1 MVCRC
6 SQRAILLFFPYVRMI
21 RRPPARRAPLGG
33 FEGGGATCRLRPLAF
48 AGLAAILLRL
58 AFAGE
63 FRLGREHY
71 SHSRFEPLIAFS
83 GVVTKGDSEKL
94 KALIEQVC
102 AGKDCDIQNVSAIL
116 SFDSPGG
123 SFNEGIALA
132 EAIREANVATVV
144 EDGKV
149 CLSACA
155 LAWLGGSGFHATG
168 GVGTYIDRTIEP
180 GARIGFH
187 SPYFSAKAMAALPPD
202 ERLDVQAN
210 GLRTGISALVRFL
223 TAFGVAPQVI
233 DRIVGMGPDQV
244 MSLDTNA
251 DLVAFKAEFPPA
263 PVRTLGLGREAITWN
278 VCTKLI
284 ALYYNIGLAEPNN
297 LQQRYGEADS
307 KSEAGETYLGYPVDD
322 RPLNTS
328 FCGALASETIPSPQF
343 SISVARMAWKADVSD
358 TFTQPFVHF
367 VFAEEGWSQAGY
379 NGGQAAQSSLRLTPM
394 LSWLLPN
401 EMRIA
406 DLPQAAHRAMLDDKA
421 GVPLS
426 SEPSPSPVAAEERP
440 SDRLSSLLSRFS
452 AAMVFDADP
461 LQNAAQ
467 RRAYRFGDL
476 DVEVEVGAAD
486 LARQEAARRDA
497 QPRGLVTYRK
507 EFADAFVYSGLE
519 TDRRSG
525 YYNLALHDG
534 DAAAIVRMHF
544 PVGRDARASPAAQK
558 VIGRIAC
565 TARFGRAGLPC
576 AKK

>member
-1 MVCRC
+1 MP
-6 SQRAILLFFPYVRMI
+6 AI
-21 RRPPARRAPLGG
+21 
-33 FEGGGATCRLRPLAF
+33 RPLAI
-48 AGLAAILLRL
+48 AALAAILLPVV
-58 AFAGE
+58 AFAGD

-71 SHSRFEPLIAFS
+71 SHSRFEPLITFS
-83 GVVTKGDSEKL
+83 GVVTKGDRDKL
-94 KALIEQVC
+94 AALIKQIC
-102 AGKDCDIQNVSAIL
+102 AGKDCDIENVSAIV

-123 SFNEGIALA
+123 SFSEGIALA

-187 SPYFSAKAMAALPPD
+187 SPYISAQAMAALAPE
-202 ERLDVQAN
+202 ERLGIQAN

-223 TAFGVAPQVI
+223 TVFGVAPQVI

-244 MSLDTNA
+244 MSLDTIA
-251 DLVAFKAEFPPA
+251 DLVAFRAEFPPA
-263 PVRTLGLGREAITWN
+263 PVETLGLGREAITWN

-284 ALYYNIGLAEPNN
+284 ALYYNMSLADPNN
-297 LQQRYGEADS
+297 LERRYGEADS
-307 KSEAGETYLGYPVDD
+307 KAEAGETYLGYRVDD

-328 FCGALASETIPSPQF
+328 FCGALASEAIPSPQF

-367 VFAEEGWSQAGY
+367 VFAQDGWNQAGY
-379 NGGQAAQSSLRLTPM
+379 NGGQAAQSTLRLTPM

-406 DLPQAAHRAMLDDKA
+406 DLPQAARLAMRNDKA
-421 GVPLS
+421 GIALPS
-426 SEPSPSPVAAEERP
+426 QPSPSEPSEPSEPAAVERP
-440 SDRLSSLLSRFS
+440 SEPVSTLLSRFS
-452 AAMVFDADP
+452 AALVSDADP
-461 LQNAAQ
+461 LQNAVG
-467 RRAYRFGDL
+467 RRTYRFGDL
-476 DVEVEVGAAD
+476 DVEVEVGAPALLD
-486 LARQEAARRDA
+486 AEAARRDA
-497 QPRGLVTYRK
+497 EPRGRITYRK

-519 TDRRSG
+519 ADRRSG
-525 YYNLALHDG
+525 YYNLALGDS

-544 PVGRDARASPAAQK
+544 PVGRDGRASPAAQK
-558 VIGRIAC
+558 AIGRIAC
-565 TARFGRAGLPC
+565 TARFGQAGLPC